1 MSPVLGSLAPSHR
14 PLPVNPER
22 IGEAMAGPLK
32 GLKVLELIRV
42 PPGAFCTMML
52 ADMGAEVVK
61 IETPAGAPPE
71 QMAQAERRAAFQFV
85 NRNKRSI
92 AINLK
97 QQDGQKL
104 LYQLAADA
112 DVLVEGFR
120 PGVMARLGGDYET
133 LKRVNPRLIYCS
145 LSGYGQDGPY
155 RHQPAHDVN
164 FLSIAG
170 VLNLIGEP
178 DRPPAIPLNLI
189 ADYAGASLHG
199 VAGILLALLARQRT
213 GCGQLV
219 DVSYLDASLALLAA
233 TPMMQEFLCNGT
245 ASRRGIGLAMGTHPY
260 YTTYETADGK
270 ALAVGCRDAEQWDAF
285 CKAIGL
291 GESPPMRAGEAHPDR
306 AADGTIQAMREAVQ
320 AVLRRKTRDAWFAI
334 FRDKQVSAAPL
345 NAVDEAFDD
354 PQILARQMA
363 VNVVHSRHGPVRQAG
378 TAIKLSDTPGSIR
391 GAGPALGE
399 HTDEILRALGYDE
412 TRRAELRQ
420 AGTVA

>member
-1 MSPVLGSLAPSHR
+1 
-14 PLPVNPER
+14 
-22 IGEAMAGPLK
+22 MAGPLE

-61 IETPAGAPPE
+61 IETPVGATPK

-97 QQDGQKL
+97 QPDGQKL
-104 LYQLAADA
+104 LHQLAADA

-145 LSGYGQDGPY
+145 LSSYGQDGPY
-155 RHQPAHDVN
+155 RNQPAHDIN

-170 VLNLIGEP
+170 VLTLIGEL

-219 DVSYLDASLALLAA
+219 DVSYLDTSLALLAA
-233 TPMMQEFLCNGT
+233 TPMMQTFLCNGT
-245 ASRRGIGLAMGTHPY
+245 DSRRGTGLVGGSYPH
-260 YTTYETADGK
+260 YTAYETADGK
-270 ALAVGCRDAEQWDAF
+270 ALAVGCTDAEQWDAF
-285 CKAIGL
+285 CKEIVL
-291 GESPPMRAGEAHPDR
+291 GKFAEAGSDEARPDR
-306 AADGTIQAMREAVQ
+306 AADDTAQATRATVQ
-320 AVLRRKTRDAWFAI
+320 AVLRRKTRDEWFAI
-334 FRDKQVSAAPL
+334 FRDKRVSAAPL

-354 PQILARQMA
+354 PQVLARRMA
-363 VNVVHSRHGPVRQAG
+363 VNVVHPRHGSVPQAG
-378 TAIKLSDTPGSIR
+378 IAIKLSDTPGSIR

-399 HTDEILRALGYDE
+399 HTDEVLRALGYDE

>member
-1 MSPVLGSLAPSHR
+1 
-14 PLPVNPER
+14 
-22 IGEAMAGPLK
+22 MAGPLE

-61 IETPAGAPPE
+61 IETPVAATPK
-71 QMAQAERRAAFQFV
+71 QMAQVERRAAFQFV

-97 QQDGQKL
+97 QPDGQKL
-104 LYQLAADA
+104 LHQLAADA

-155 RHQPAHDVN
+155 RNQPAHDIN

-170 VLNLIGEP
+170 VLTLIGEL

-219 DVSYLDASLALLAA
+219 DVSYLDTSLALLAA
-233 TPMMQEFLCNGT
+233 TPMMQNFLCNGT
-245 ASRRGIGLAMGTHPY
+245 NSRRGTGLLGGTFPY

-270 ALAVGCRDAEQWDAF
+270 ALAVGCTDAEQRDAF
-285 CKAIGL
+285 CNAIGL
-291 GESPPMRAGEAHPDR
+291 GELAKIGPDEAHPDR
-306 AADGTIQAMREAVQ
+306 VADGTAQAARAAAQ
-320 AVLRRKTRDAWFAI
+320 AVLRQKTRDEWFAI
-334 FRDKQVSAAPL
+334 FQDKRVSAAPL

-354 PQILARQMA
+354 PQVLARQMA
-363 VNVVHSRHGPVRQAG
+363 VNMVHPRHGSVRQAG
-378 TAIKLSDTPGSIR
+378 IAIKLSDTPGSIR

-399 HTDEILRALGYDE
+399 HTDEVLRALGYDE
-412 TRRAELRQ
+412 TRRAELHQ
-420 AGTVA
+420 TGTVT

>member
-1 MSPVLGSLAPSHR
+1 
-14 PLPVNPER
+14 
-22 IGEAMAGPLK
+22 MAGPLE
-32 GLKVLELIRV
+32 GLKILELIRV

-61 IETPAGAPPE
+61 VETPMGATPE

-97 QQDGQKL
+97 QPDGQRL
-104 LYQLAADA
+104 LHQLAADA

-155 RHQPAHDVN
+155 RDQPAHDIN

-170 VLNLIGEP
+170 ILNLIGEP

-199 VAGILLALLARQRT
+199 VAGILLALLARQHT

-219 DVSYLDASLALLAA
+219 DVSYLDTSLVLLAA
-233 TPMMQEFLCNGT
+233 TPMMQDFLCNGT
-245 ASRRGIGLAMGTHPY
+245 DSRRGTGLTGGSHPH

-270 ALAVGCRDAEQWDAF
+270 ALAVGCTDAEQWDAF
-285 CKAIGL
+285 CKTIGL
-291 GESPPMRAGEAHPDR
+291 GESAATSPDEAHPDR
-306 AADGTIQAMREAVQ
+306 AADGTVQATRPAVQ
-320 AVLRRKTRDAWFAI
+320 AVLKRKTRDEWFAI
-334 FRDKQVSAAPL
+334 FRDKQVSAVPL

-354 PQILARQMA
+354 PQVVAREMA
-363 VNVVHSRHGPVRQAG
+363 VKVIHPRHGSVRQAG
-378 TAIKLSDTPGSIR
+378 IAIKLSGTPGRIR
-391 GAGPALGE
+391 TAGPALGE
-399 HTDEILRALGYDE
+399 HTDEVLRALGYDE
-412 TRRAELRQ
+412 ARRAELRQ